1 MNLQEYQQ
9 SAIRTESI
17 PPEIKVNKRFAS
29 ALITMFV
36 KTTDALDALKKAVIY
51 NNPKKMD
58 RYILDYLREIEY
70 LLDTVRWHAPDWNQY
85 GPDDK
90 VNMDTRVFHGI
101 LGMAT
106 ESGELMNVLAEN
118 MRTNKTVDT
127 INVFEE
133 MHDTSWYMAIIHDAL
148 GLDWSEGLARNIAKL
163 KARYPEKFT
172 EECANN
178 RDLETERAILEGKQV
193 E

>member
-1 MNLQEYQQ
+1 MDLKEYQQ
-9 SAIRTESI
+9 SAIRTESV
-17 PPEIKVNKRFAS
+17 PAEIRVNKRFAS
-29 ALITMFV
+29 ALVSMFV
-36 KTTDALDALKKAVIY
+36 KTTDILDALKKAVIY

-58 RYILDYLREIEY
+58 ANILDYLREIEY
-70 LLDTVRWHAPDWNQY
+70 LMDTIRWQAPDWNLH

-90 VNMDTRVFHGI
+90 INMDTRVFHGI

-106 ESGELMNVLAEN
+106 ESGELMNVIAEN
-118 MRTNKTVDT
+118 IRSDKAVDT
-127 INVFEE
+127 VNVHEE

-172 EECANN
+172 EHHANN
-178 RDLETERAILEGKQV
+178 RDLDAERAILEGKQS
-193 E
+193 